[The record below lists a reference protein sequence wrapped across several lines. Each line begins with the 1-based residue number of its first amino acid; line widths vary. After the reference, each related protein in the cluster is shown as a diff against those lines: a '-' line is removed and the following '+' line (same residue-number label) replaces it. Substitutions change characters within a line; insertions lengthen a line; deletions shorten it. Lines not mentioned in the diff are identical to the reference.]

1 MIRAPFP
8 DSTTAVAE
16 AVTRMR
22 VRRPSKPLERGRGRR
37 NLKAGSSSEQDWRCE
52 RDAHGDADAVCEKA
66 IEKIE
71 EDLCVVSP
79 YHLHNLLPILDKDI
93 WIFGLWLAIYR

>member
-1 MIRAPFP
+1 
-8 DSTTAVAE
+8 
-16 AVTRMR
+16 
-22 VRRPSKPLERGRGRR
+22 
-37 NLKAGSSSEQDWRCE
+37 LKAGSSSEQDWRCE

-93 WIFGLWLAIYR
+93 WIFGYLDCGWLFIRDTPKMNESHIARVVLLLRRFYLQC